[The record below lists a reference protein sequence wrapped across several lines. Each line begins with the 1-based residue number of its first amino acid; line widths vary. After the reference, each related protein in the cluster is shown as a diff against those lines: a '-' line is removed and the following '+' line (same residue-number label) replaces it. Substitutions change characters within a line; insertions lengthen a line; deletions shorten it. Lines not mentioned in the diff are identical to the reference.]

1 MPPLGLIIM
10 VVHFLLLALLETTTL
25 CAQCFL
31 RGKFSQI
38 FNLKSMILTCTK
50 DVCEDLI
57 HNTTFNSYFLKIAR
71 ILQHI
76 LKGSQDIERFLK
88 ISAFICGS

>member
-1 MPPLGLIIM
+1 MPPLGLVIM

-25 CAQCFL
+25 CAQCFFK
-31 RGKFSQI
+31 GQFIAI
-38 FNLKSMILTCTK
+38 FQSENMILTCTK

-57 HNTTFNSYFLKIAR
+57 HNTIFSSF
-71 ILQHI
+71 LQHI
-76 LKGSQDIERFLK
+76 PKGSQDIERFLK